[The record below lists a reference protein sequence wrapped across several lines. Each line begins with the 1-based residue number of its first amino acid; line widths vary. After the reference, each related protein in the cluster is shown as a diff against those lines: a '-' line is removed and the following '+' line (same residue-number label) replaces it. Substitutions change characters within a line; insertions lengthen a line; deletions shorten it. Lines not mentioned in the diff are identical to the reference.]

1 MLHCVQE
8 HHSLLVCHAV
18 QHHSLGGH
26 KQVPH
31 DMYGTSAIFIIY
43 YIIDAHRTA
52 LILRWRHTARGHM
65 SLCKIETKRYH
76 QYVEYSETAQQ
87 REERHASEE

>member
-31 DMYGTSAIFIIY
+31 DMYGTSAILLFRRTS
-43 YIIDAHRTA
+43 DRSNFALAAHCA
-52 LILRWRHTARGHM
+52 WSYM